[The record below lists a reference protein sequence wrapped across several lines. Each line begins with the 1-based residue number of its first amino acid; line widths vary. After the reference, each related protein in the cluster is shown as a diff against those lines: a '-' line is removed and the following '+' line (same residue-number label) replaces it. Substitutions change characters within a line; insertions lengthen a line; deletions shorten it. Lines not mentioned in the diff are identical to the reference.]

1 MSDSAGATVKVATPG
16 MAVIVSGWKT
26 LPKAGDEVI
35 EATEADVKKALANRI
50 RKAEMEAVLNDIDA
64 INETRRQDKERR
76 KEEVDANRK
85 PPLVQETVSCPKPLR
100 IIIKADVS
108 GSAEAV
114 EGALQCIG
122 NKVATT
128 KILSSGVGDISESDV
143 MIAKASEGELIMPA

>member
-85 PPLVQETVSCPKPLR
+85 PPLVQETVTCPKPLR